1 MDDVY
6 VHDGI
11 EVFISQNEELLLVI
25 VQTMFSYIRLLEPPS
40 LTLNSLRTKKT
51 YGKYF
56 KLECKLK
63 IK

>member
-51 YGKYF
+51 
-56 KLECKLK
+56 
-63 IK
+63 